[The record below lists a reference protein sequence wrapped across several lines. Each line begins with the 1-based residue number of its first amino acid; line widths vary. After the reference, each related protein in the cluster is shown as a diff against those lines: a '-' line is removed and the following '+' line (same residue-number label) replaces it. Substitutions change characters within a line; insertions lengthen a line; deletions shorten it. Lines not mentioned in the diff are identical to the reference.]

1 MATALHS
8 QRLEKETM
16 EANKIQKSRRR
27 SRFLVFLLVIF
38 MVIFTQAPP
47 TRTFLQDAR
56 EHLLQWGVE
65 KAVDA
70 ATRHLQKRA
79 RFSKEA

>member
-1 MATALHS
+1 
-8 QRLEKETM
+8 M
-16 EANKIQKSRRR
+16 EAKTVLKTRKR
-27 SRFLVFLLVIF
+27 SRFLVLLLVIF
-38 MVIFTQAPP
+38 MMIFTQAPP
-47 TRTFLQDAR
+47 TRALLQDAR

-65 KAVDA
+65 KAMDV